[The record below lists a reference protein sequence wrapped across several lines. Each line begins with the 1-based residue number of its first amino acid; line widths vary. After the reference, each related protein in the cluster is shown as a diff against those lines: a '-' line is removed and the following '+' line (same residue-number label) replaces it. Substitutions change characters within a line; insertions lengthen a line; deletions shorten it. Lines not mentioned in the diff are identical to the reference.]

1 MRNKTYSI
9 LLISIIVLGVS
20 SGVLMFL
27 VIPTVSSEGTLL
39 DNRAPIDLTASDL
52 GYEEMAIRKKAAEV
66 GSAEATQA
74 SPIGE
79 PADVGDIFTFP
90 LSDRVRMA
98 SS

>member
-52 GYEEMAIRKKAAEV
+52 GYEEMAIRKKAQLENLQMWV
-66 GSAEATQA
+66 IYLHS
-74 SPIGE
+74 
-79 PADVGDIFTFP
+79 
-90 LSDRVRMA
+90 L
-98 SS
+98 